1 MNRASAA
8 IALLCSAF
16 LAQAAVAQDPAADKG
31 SPQAAAKLAIGYVD
45 FVKVFEAYP
54 RVAEDRKQ
62 LGELK
67 KQRTARL
74 TEEEAQLKKLQM
86 QAELENKGTAR
97 RAEKDLE
104 IQGLGRRIEALQE
117 IYQTE
122 IRMALEEM
130 QVAWF
135 EDAQRAIAIVAKERG
150 LAMVFRVFGENGDTV
165 RDKAVVLEKRAVWY
179 ASEEVD
185 ITSSV
190 IKVLQVPLPPVKPES
205 KPAPKE
211 ASASKTTDGKSQD
224 SK

>member
-1 MNRASAA
+1 MNRAPAA
-8 IALLCSAF
+8 VAVLLSAF
-16 LAQAAVAQDPAADKG
+16 LASTPSAQEPVADK
-31 SPQAAAKLAIGYVD
+31 STAQATAKLAIGYVD

-67 KQRTARL
+67 KQRTAKL

-104 IQGLGRRIEALQE
+104 IQGLGRRLEALQE

-150 LAMVFRVFGENGDTV
+150 LAMVFRVFGENGETV
-165 RDKAVVLEKRAVWY
+165 RDKATVFEKRAVWY

-185 ITSSV
+185 ITQSV
-190 IKVLQVPLPPVKPES
+190 IKVLQVPLPPVKQET

-211 ASASKTTDGKSQD
+211 ASASKANDGKPQE